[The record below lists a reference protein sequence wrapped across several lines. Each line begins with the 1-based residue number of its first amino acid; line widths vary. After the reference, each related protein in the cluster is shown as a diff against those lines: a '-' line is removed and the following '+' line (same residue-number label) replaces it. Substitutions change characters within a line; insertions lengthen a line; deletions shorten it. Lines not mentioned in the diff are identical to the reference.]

1 MALKRI
7 YLNKKKE
14 GFEEKKKRCFDIRER
29 EIFRYFIFV
38 LHRQINRRLVLRV
51 GERNTKQ
58 TCRLIRSVR
67 NEFLTS
73 CLF

>member
-14 GFEEKKKRCFDIRER
+14 GFEEKKKRYFDIRER